1 MMRDP
6 VMRALAIFLAGMA
19 LLLAIDLASEPR
31 GRIGQ
36 DRAIDSALSRGNT
49 ALTDVARAPD
59 GAETPEAAE
68 RRERAQSATFF
79 LEQASLAWRRGDG
92 TPPDRLAAARGGT
105 SALAFLGKLWALGW
119 LLLPLGMFAAR
130 LSCPRIEGR
139 HPHWALLYG
148 ASALGGSG
156 GIIAL
161 TVAIH
166 ALGAP
171 SQLVLAPLVSAIV
184 VLNAWL
190 LSKYAR
196 TDRAATLLRL
206 APILVILT
214 VALMLGREMLLSLA
228 ILP

>member
-1 MMRDP
+1 VTGDP
-6 VMRALAIFLAGMA
+6 VLRALIIFLAGMA

-31 GRIGQ
+31 GRAGEN
-36 DRAIDSALSRGNT
+36 RAIEAALAAGNGT
-49 ALTDVARAPD
+49 LADVSQLPD
-59 GAETPEAAE
+59 GEESPEAAE
-68 RRERAQSATFF
+68 RRERAQSAAFF
-79 LEQASLAWRRGDG
+79 LEQASLAWRRGDA
-92 TPPDRLAAARGGT
+92 TPPERIKAERTGT
-105 SALAFLGKLWALGW
+105 AALAFLTKLWAIGW
-119 LLLPLGMFAAR
+119 LLLPLGMLAAR
-130 LSCPRIEGR
+130 LSCPRLEGR
-139 HPHWALLYG
+139 HPRWALLYG

-156 GIIAL
+156 GLIAL
-161 TVAIH
+161 ALAIH

>member
-1 MMRDP
+1 M
-6 VMRALAIFLAGMA
+6 
-19 LLLAIDLASEPR
+19 
-31 GRIGQ
+31 
-36 DRAIDSALSRGNT
+36 
-49 ALTDVARAPD
+49 TD
-59 GAETPEAAE
+59 
-68 RRERAQSATFF
+68 
-79 LEQASLAWRRGDG
+79 
-92 TPPDRLAAARGGT
+92 
-105 SALAFLGKLWALGW
+105 
-119 LLLPLGMFAAR
+119 
-130 LSCPRIEGR
+130 
-139 HPHWALLYG
+139 
-148 ASALGGSG
+148 GSG

-171 SQLVLAPLVSAIV
+171 AQLVLAPLVSAIV

>member
-1 MMRDP
+1 MRDP
-6 VMRALAIFLAGMA
+6 VMRALTIFIAGMA

-36 DRAIDSALSRGNT
+36 DRAIDSALSQGNA
-49 ALTDVARAPD
+49 ALSDVTRAPD
-59 GAETPEAAE
+59 GEETPEAAE

-79 LEQASLAWRRGDG
+79 LEQANLAWRRGEE
-92 TPPDRLAAARGGT
+92 PPSDRLAAAQGGT
-105 SALAFLGKLWALGW
+105 GALAFLGKLWALGW
-119 LLLPLGMFAAR
+119 LLLPLGMLAAR

-156 GIIAL
+156 GLIAL
-161 TVAIH
+161 AIAIQ

-171 SQLVLAPLVSAIV
+171 SQFVLAPLVSAIV
-184 VLNAWL
+184 ALNAWL
-190 LSKYAR
+190 LRDHAR
-196 TDRAATLLRL
+196 TDRASTLLRL

-214 VALMLGREMLLSLA
+214 VLLMLAREVLLRLA